1 MKHAIEIKASD
12 VTNNRDPKQR
22 VRYLEHVVLK
32 LHIDHHRRGDLEIK
46 LKSPQGTPSI
56 LLERRMYDRSTKVCK
71 GSAHSECNF
80 EIFSKVTSKRPIM
93 TNS

>member
-71 GSAHSECNF
+71 GSSTACIILDIWVKVNSLSMT
-80 EIFSKVTSKRPIM
+80 FS
-93 TNS
+93 

>member
-12 VTNNRDPKQR
+12 VTNNRDPQQR

-56 LLERRMYDRSTKVCK
+56 LLERRMYDRSTKVSNLRSPK
-71 GSAHSECNF
+71 NVVISGA
-80 EIFSKVTSKRPIM
+80 IFTFSLSMSI
-93 TNS
+93 

>member
-71 GSAHSECNF
+71 GSNTAFLDNSV
-80 EIFSKVTSKRPIM
+80 KVS
-93 TNS
+93 SLSCLLL